1 MEFSVTP
8 DHCRVCL
15 KRTPT
20 GKYLHDKFALELPS
34 TAGTAETRSYLDV
47 YQLVVEVPVVSPSQ
61 SATFFPQR
69 ICDNCEAQ
77 LLVAYEFR
85 RKSVRS
91 ERVLQN
97 ILNFYEDERVAGAGE
112 DLEGKVEPVVE
123 EPSVDCSESVAVL
136 EDAKKSVVDA
146 LECTTEKD
154 VGAELNFQQFEHDY
168 EIVTDGG
175 LDPLDQ
181 EEEIGYIIEEE
192 FMDDGEESESNEEDE
207 FYEVH
212 LAESKTKTSPCP
224 DCGKLVSARYLE
236 KHREIHKDK
245 CDRVKPYGC
254 DQCQARFTLKENLLK
269 HKRIH
274 SNDKKYSCP
283 YCQEQF
289 LHWASRRYHIDSR
302 HTGEKRFT
310 CEYCGAKFRNSSHY
324 SVHLR
329 RHKGLTPFPCHLCD
343 RSFITGNSLKL
354 HLASHSDL
362 KNFSCES
369 CQKTYK
375 TAKSLRIHK
384 QTAHEREKN
393 YICPV
398 CSRAYSQNH
407 VLKTHLLR
415 HHPHYEPPPP
425 GTVINA
431 RAVRKMNEQLAA
443 IGEEGINSGLN

>member
-15 KRTPT
+15 KRTPS
-20 GKYLHDKFALELPS
+20 GKYLRDKFALELPS
-34 TAGTAETRSYLDV
+34 TKTGTAAEARSCLDV
-47 YQLVVEVPVVSPSQ
+47 YTYVAAVSSPSLE
-61 SATFFPQR
+61 ACFFPQR
-69 ICDNCEAQ
+69 ICENCEAQ

-91 ERVLQN
+91 ERVLVN
-97 ILNFYEDERVAGAGE
+97 ILNFYEDEREVGAGVVP
-112 DLEGKVEPVVE
+112 DTKAKVESVVE
-123 EPSVDCSESVAVL
+123 EPVVDCFESVAVS
-136 EDAKKSVVDA
+136 EEVKESVVED
-146 LECTTEKD
+146 LDSKTTAEKEQ
-154 VGAELNFQQFEHDY
+154 VGVELNFQQFEHDY
-168 EIVTDGG
+168 EIVSEGG
-175 LDPLDQ
+175 LDQ

-207 FYEVH
+207 FYEVQ
-212 LAESKTKTSPCP
+212 LAESKSKTSICP
-224 DCGKLVSARYLE
+224 DCGKVVSARYLE

-245 CDRVKPYGC
+245 CDRVKPFEC

-274 SNDKKYSCP
+274 SNEKNYSCP

-354 HLASHSDL
+354 HLASHSDR
-362 KNFSCES
+362 KNFACEL

-375 TAKSLRIHK
+375 TAKSLRIH
-384 QTAHEREKN
+384 QRTAHEREKN
-393 YICPV
+393 YVCPV

-431 RAVRKMNEQLAA
+431 RAVRKMNEQLVA
-443 IGEEGINSGLN
+443 IGEKGC